1 MFTYILYIIVTDV
14 KVPAID
20 RSYFRTRRVTMDT
33 DHFPHLSAYDSDPC
47 IEEIL
52 VWCDPYIRIYAL
64 KYVPRNVCHDDTID
78 LDVDEIAQIT
88 RIKLWHM
95 LQSQTIANFQAYA
108 KRISFNEGVNMVRGS
123 HGCLSLQMNEDGE
136 LIQGDLIG
144 RKEQKNNPETLLEE
158 QEGTDEMITIVADT
172 IAGMRTCQ
180 RQQQA
185 AICHLKEKW
194 DDFPRLA
201 AALKNRNVDIEVK
214 YPENSYER
222 QKLQSSY
229 SPAKRKLAEKLGVDL
244 ALYK

>member
-1 MFTYILYIIVTDV
+1 MHAHY
-14 KVPAID
+14 
-20 RSYFRTRRVTMDT
+20 TRRKTMDT
-33 DHFPHLSAYDSDPC
+33 DHFPRVSVSDSDPC

-64 KYVPRNVCHDDTID
+64 KFVPRNACHNDTID

-95 LQSQTIANFQAYA
+95 LQSQTIANLKAYA

-123 HGCLSLQMNEDGE
+123 HGCLPLQMSEDGE
-136 LIQGDLIG
+136 LIQGGLIG
-144 RKEQKNNPETLLEE
+144 CKEQKNNPEALLEE
-158 QEGTDEMITIVADT
+158 QERIDELITIVADM

-185 AICHLKEKW
+185 TICHLKEKW

-201 AALKNRNVDIEVK
+201 AALKSRDIDSDVT
-214 YPENSYER
+214 YPEERNAR

-229 SPAKRKLAEKLGVDL
+229 TPAKRKLAERLEVDL
-244 ALYK
+244 TLYK